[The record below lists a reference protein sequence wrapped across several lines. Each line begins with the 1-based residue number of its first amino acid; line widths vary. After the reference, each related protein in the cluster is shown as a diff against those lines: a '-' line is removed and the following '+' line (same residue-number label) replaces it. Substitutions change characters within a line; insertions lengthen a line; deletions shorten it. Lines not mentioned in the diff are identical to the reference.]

1 MRLGFSHLSKHKLKH
16 NFADSLNPLSSYSLE
31 TESTLHS
38 FLCCQNYTT
47 LHRITAIIKFI
58 KDTERVLKV
67 VNVIKTILISS
78 SIPFLIVFFFFQ
90 EICCITTGIFALISY
105 IFHLIVYKWSVRGI
119 IFVLY
124 CFIYIYIPFF
134 FFILMSNC

>member
-16 NFADSLNPLSSYSLE
+16 NFADSLNSLSSYSLE

-78 SIPFLIVFFFFQ
+78 SIPFLIVFFFSRNLLYYHWDFCLNILYFSPYCLQ
-90 EICCITTGIFALISY
+90 MISKRY
-105 IFHLIVYKWSVRGI
+105 HFCT
-119 IFVLY
+119 VLFY
-124 CFIYIYIPFF
+124 IYIYTFF